1 MTEGKEWGKKKVALV
16 FVISLIVCVVIVV
29 VTLFAIKIS
38 KESDDSEE
46 LGYICPLS
54 VFEETATCIEEA
66 YVESGNVEEFVG
78 MYDTAINSAKR
89 EDEYDLASELVMQRA
104 VSLVDYGYCDMALRI
119 LDTEDFNGYDA
130 GRLAYIYSRAASI
143 GLECEDIEAREKWTN
158 LMMEVQKEL
167 QYEAF

>member
-1 MTEGKEWGKKKVALV
+1 MWGKKKVALV
-16 FVISLIVCVVIVV
+16 FVVLLIACMGIVV
-29 VTLFAIKIS
+29 VALFAIKIS

-46 LGYICPLS
+46 LGFICPLS
-54 VFEETATCIEEA
+54 AFEETATCIEET
-66 YVESGNVEEFVG
+66 YVESGNIGEFVD

-89 EDEYDLASELVMQRA
+89 EDKYDLASELVMQRA

-158 LMMEVQKEL
+158 LMMEVQEEL
-167 QYEAF
+167 RYEAF